1 MSVSR
6 QHVLGT
12 FAAGALAALPLIAT
26 LLVVL
31 WLGQLLLGWF
41 GPGSYVGEVLARL
54 GLGLVDS
61 VWLAYLLGV
70 MVALVV
76 VYMLGLLVNTGLARA
91 WQTAVQGALRRVP
104 LVGHIYDAALSLAD
118 LLARKDQGELKSMQP
133 VWLHFSGKGG
143 VAVLGLL
150 PSGQAVQVGGVDCL
164 AVLVPTAPLPVG
176 GGLLYVPLE
185 WVSPA
190 DIGIEALT
198 SIYVSMGAASAKHLP
213 VGRAG
218 MDAGGLPEQG

>member
-1 MSVSR
+1 MPISR

-26 LLVVL
+26 VVVMV
-31 WLGQLLLGWF
+31 WLGQLLLRWF
-41 GPGSYVGEVLARL
+41 GPGSAVGDVLSHL

-70 MVALVV
+70 MVALAG
-76 VYMLGLLVNTGLARA
+76 VYLLGLLVNTGLAKA
-91 WQTAVQGALRRVP
+91 WQTAVQAALRRIP

-133 VWLHFSGKGG
+133 VWLHFSGPGG

-150 PSGQAVQVGGVDCL
+150 PSGQTVQVGGVDCL

-176 GGLLYVPLE
+176 GGLLFVPID

-198 SIYVSMGAASAKHLP
+198 SIYVSMGATSAKHLP
-213 VGRAG
+213 LGRAG
-218 MDAGGLPEQG
+218 MDARGSS

>member
-1 MSVSR
+1 MPISR

-26 LLVVL
+26 VVVMV
-31 WLGQLLLGWF
+31 WLGQLLLRWF
-41 GPGSYVGEVLARL
+41 GPGSAVGDALSHL

-70 MVALVV
+70 MVALAG
-76 VYMLGLLVNTGLARA
+76 VYLLGLLVNTGLAKA
-91 WQTAVQGALRRVP
+91 WQTAVQAALRRIP

-133 VWLHFSGKGG
+133 VWLHFSGPGG

-150 PSGQAVQVGGVDCL
+150 PSGQTVQVGGVDCL

-176 GGLLYVPLE
+176 GGLLYVPIE

-198 SIYVSMGAASAKHLP
+198 SIYVSMGATSARHLP
-213 VGRAG
+213 AGRAG
-218 MDAGGLPEQG
+218 MDVKRAS